1 VLRRSTKHGN
11 LSFDQERQE
20 MTNSTEVGSTV
31 TIVKEGDGIAWVY
44 LNRPEKINAM
54 SPKVHRDMSAAFD
67 ALEVDDEVHVV
78 VIGGAGGNFSAGQ
91 DLKEFFRD
99 LETDPQEL
107 YLMEQRYCKW
117 RWDRLLTFPK
127 LTIAMVEGWCIGGAF
142 THLIACD
149 FAIASED
156 AKFSL
161 SEVNWGIIPGGMV
174 TKAVVDSMG
183 YREGLY
189 YVLTGETFS
198 ANRAQ
203 EVGLVNFT
211 TLPNDLHKRVQ
222 EFAEMLMK
230 KNQNVARATKEVY
243 RMIRRGM
250 DNDQA
255 LDYLSA
261 KFVQLKATDPTKGYS
276 TGLSA
281 FVDKKAYRPV
291 DEPYP
296 AE

>member
-1 VLRRSTKHGN
+1 MGN
-11 LSFDQERQE
+11 
-20 MTNSTEVGSTV
+20 TTEVGLTV
-31 TIVKEGDGIAWVY
+31 KIAKKGDGIAWVY
-44 LNRPEKINAM
+44 LNRPEKLNAM
-54 SPKVHRDMSAAFD
+54 SPQVHRDMSEAFD
-67 ALEVDDEVHVV
+67 ILEIDDEVQVV

-99 LETDPQEL
+99 LENDPQEL

-117 RWDRLLTFPK
+117 RWERLLAFPK
-127 LTIAMVEGWCIGGAF
+127 LTIAMVEGWCVGGAF

-149 FAIASED
+149 FAISSED
-156 AKFSL
+156 ARFSL

-174 TKAVVDSMG
+174 TKAVVDCMS

-189 YVLTGETFS
+189 YVLTGESFDG
-198 ANRAQ
+198 NRAK
-203 EVGLVNFT
+203 ELGLVNFT
-211 TLPNDLHKRVQ
+211 TPVDEVHNRVQ

-230 KNQNVARATKEVY
+230 KNQNVAVATKEVY

-261 KFVQLKATDPTKGYS
+261 KFVKLKATDPNKGYS

-296 AE
+296 ADA

>member
-1 VLRRSTKHGN
+1 
-11 LSFDQERQE
+11 
-20 MTNSTEVGSTV
+20 MTNSTDVGSTV
-31 TIVKEGDGIAWVY
+31 KIVKNGDGIAWVY
-44 LNRPEKINAM
+44 VNRPEKINAM
-54 SPKVHRDMSAAFD
+54 SPRVHRDMSAALD
-67 ALEVDDEVHVV
+67 ALETDAEVQVV

-99 LETDPQEL
+99 LETDPQEA

-117 RWDRLLTFPK
+117 RWEQLLNFPK
-127 LTIAMVEGWCIGGAF
+127 LTIAMVDGWCVGGAF

-149 FAIASED
+149 FAIAAED

-174 TKAVVDSMG
+174 TKAVVDAMS

-189 YVLTGETFS
+189 YVLTGESFDG
-198 ANRAQ
+198 NRAK
-203 EVGLVNFT
+203 ELGLVNFT
-211 TLPNDLHKRVQ
+211 TSAEGLHKRVQ
-222 EFAEMLMK
+222 EFAEMLLK
-230 KNQNVARATKEVY
+230 KNQNVAVATKQVY

-261 KFVQLKATDPTKGYS
+261 KFVKLRETDPTKGYS

-296 AE
+296 VDAR

>member
-1 VLRRSTKHGN
+1 MSSTA
-11 LSFDQERQE
+11 
-20 MTNSTEVGSTV
+20 VGSTV
-31 TIVKEGDGIAWVY
+31 NIVKQGDGIAWVY
-44 LNRPEKINAM
+44 LNRPEKLNAM
-54 SPKVHRDMSAAFD
+54 SPAVHRDMSAAFD
-67 ALEVDDEVHVV
+67 RLEIDDEVQVV
-78 VIGGAGGNFSAGQ
+78 VIAGAGGNFSAGQ

-127 LTIAMVEGWCIGGAF
+127 LTIAMVEGWCVGGAF

-149 FAIASED
+149 FAIAAEH
-156 AKFSL
+156 ARFSL

-174 TKAVVDSMG
+174 TKAVVDAMS

-189 YVLTGETFS
+189 YVLTGEAFDGT
-198 ANRAQ
+198 RAQ
-203 EVGLVNFT
+203 ELGLVNFT
-211 TLPNDLHKRVQ
+211 TSAAELQERVQ

-230 KNQNVARATKEVY
+230 KNQNVAVATNQVY

-255 LDYLSA
+255 LDYLGA

-296 AE
+296 TDAPQR